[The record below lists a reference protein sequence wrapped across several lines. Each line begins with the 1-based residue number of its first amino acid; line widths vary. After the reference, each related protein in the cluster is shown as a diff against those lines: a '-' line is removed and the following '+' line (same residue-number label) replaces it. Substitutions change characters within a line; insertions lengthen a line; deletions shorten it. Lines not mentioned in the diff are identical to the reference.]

1 MPQDVLNSE
10 QLPLS
15 IGWIR
20 SILIASTS
28 NTNASFPYY
37 IGKNQGGISIMINI
51 SESAS
56 EKIKELLASEESP
69 NLFLRLGVKVVV
81 DEESAKYLYGVQID
95 FEDKGMGGGFTINNP
110 NAVASCGC
118 GSSFKPADYEG
129 TPEPCDDKV
138 EA

>member
-1 MPQDVLNSE
+1 
-10 QLPLS
+10 
-15 IGWIR
+15 
-20 SILIASTS
+20 
-28 NTNASFPYY
+28 
-37 IGKNQGGISIMINI
+37 MINI

-56 EKIKELLASEESP
+56 DKIKELLASEESP
-69 NLFLRLGVKVVV
+69 NLFLRLGVKADGCSGFSYGMGFDDDQKDDDKEFTIHGVKVVV
-81 DEESAKYLYGVQID
+81 DSDSSKYLYGVEID